1 MLRLNE
7 QFQNHIAISIVQLD
21 SDEELDDSHSWL
33 ELQIEL
39 LDLLVK
45 SNTRVRRV
53 DHAEFV
59 NDTCSNQLNIQTLAK
74 HYYVSKKQH
83 QQAEPVDRFIFLE
96 YPWLFSTAAKV
107 DAIQYESKLAMQGV
121 LSDMLNQGL
130 DGLLGVMQE
139 GPTLNIQV
147 RRNNILDDSLRALS
161 TQSRNFKKQMR
172 VKFAGEE
179 GVDQGGVKK
188 EFFHLLMKELFNPNY
203 AMFEQKLGVGARDP
217 GPLPL
222 VQQALARGRSQ
233 LRAHRLAA
241 RARHLQLRAAPGAL
255 PQGHLQKA
263 PPRARVSRGTHG
275 SSRTCASSTQTCTPR
290 CATSSGPK
298 TLIRWTSTSRPAT
311 TTGAG
316 RKS

>member
-1 MLRLNE
+1 VQYLDSLGTDRLLRLNE

-21 SDEELDDSHSWL
+21 PEEELDDSQRWL

-45 SNTRVRRV
+45 SNARSRRV
-53 DHAEFV
+53 DPAVFV
-59 NDTCSNQLNIQTLAK
+59 NDTCSEQLNIATLAK
-74 HYYVSKKQH
+74 DYYLSKKQ
-83 QQAEPVDRFIFLE
+83 QRQAEPQDRFIFLE

-107 DAIQYESKLAMQGV
+107 DAIQFESKFAMQGV
-121 LSDMLNQGL
+121 FSDILNQGSL
-130 DGLLGVMQE
+130 EAALGLMHE
-139 GPTLNIQV
+139 SPTLNIQV
-147 RRNNILDDSLRALS
+147 RRHNILDDSLRALS

-172 VKFAGEE
+172 VKFVGEE

-222 VQQALARGRSQ
+222 VQQALARGRRQ

-241 RARHLQLRAAPGAL
+241 RARHLQLRPAPGPL

-263 PPRARVSRGTHG
+263 PARARGSRGTPR
-275 SSRTCASSTQTCTPR
+275 SARTCASSTPTCTPR
-290 CATSSGPK
+290 CATSSVRK
-298 TLIRWTSTSRPAT
+298 TWTRWT
-311 TTGAG
+311 
-316 RKS
+316 